1 VPALA
6 PGDAERLLRFVAE
19 AQSFGGDH
27 PFEGEFLT
35 QLGGLVAADWISY
48 VEAAGMTPDTITV
61 SLDRPGDEVL
71 DSLLDWPAIQPVQE
85 AEDPILHYLEGG
97 FDAVKRSDFHSR
109 RELHRTRL
117 YHLMLEPCGLEYSLS
132 VRLRSPPSSGFKV
145 FSFDRCGRDFS
156 ERDRTIVDLLNPH
169 LAQLYSAS
177 ESRRR
182 LRAAL
187 ALHQSSEAA
196 IVLLESDDRIDFAS
210 REAHELLD
218 RYFGENGVRLPDPL
232 TSWLRERRKGATS
245 EPLRVDAGDQ
255 ALLVEL
261 VDGALLLE
269 ERRRMPLLTR
279 RELEILDLVAEG
291 KTNAEI
297 AERLWVSPLTVRK
310 HLENVYARLGV
321 HTRTAAAAFVRELPV
336 DTVDLRSA
344 ALATSADQDD

>member
-27 PFEGEFLT
+27 PFEGEFLA

-145 FSFDRCGRDFS
+145 FSFDR
-156 ERDRTIVDLLNPH
+156 
-169 LAQLYSAS
+169 
-177 ESRRR
+177 
-182 LRAAL
+182 
-187 ALHQSSEAA
+187 
-196 IVLLESDDRIDFAS
+196 
-210 REAHELLD
+210 
-218 RYFGENGVRLPDPL
+218 
-232 TSWLRERRKGATS
+232 
-245 EPLRVDAGDQ
+245 
-255 ALLVEL
+255 
-261 VDGALLLE
+261 
-269 ERRRMPLLTR
+269 
-279 RELEILDLVAEG
+279 
-291 KTNAEI
+291 
-297 AERLWVSPLTVRK
+297 
-310 HLENVYARLGV
+310 
-321 HTRTAAAAFVRELPV
+321 
-336 DTVDLRSA
+336 
-344 ALATSADQDD
+344 